1 MEELGIHLPLL
12 LMLGIFTFL
21 MFFGMPLS
29 FCMIF
34 SALVYLLASDI
45 TPWIIVHRMF
55 TGIDTFTL
63 MAIPFFVLAGEL
75 MVFSGTAERLLKFAN
90 VSVGRFRGGL
100 GYVNVLASMLFGG
113 CSGSAISDV
122 AGLGPLEI
130 RMMEK
135 GGYSK
140 GFSTALTVSSAIQG
154 PIIPPSIPLVLVGA
168 VTGISI
174 GGLLLGGAIPGIL
187 VGIAQCLVI
196 LIVSRIRKFPKSEH
210 KAGLAELLKVAI
222 GAVPFLLMPF
232 IILGGIIGGI
242 FTPTEASAVA
252 AAYGLVLILI
262 YSRGKTN
269 VRALG
274 NVFVRTGVLSA
285 SILML
290 AGASNVFGWILAYER
305 IPDMFANVLL
315 SISNRPWVILLI
327 LNIFLLIWGMLM
339 DSLPAILILVPILLP
354 LAGKLGINRVH
365 FGVVVTFNLAIG
377 LITPPYGAALFT
389 GSIVSG
395 LSIEKIVKEMLPF
408 IAASICILLIIT
420 YVPDIVTWLPET
432 FGFLKSI

>member
-1 MEELGIHLPLL
+1 LNSALL
-12 LMLGIFTFL
+12 VMLCLFAFL
-21 MFFGMPLS
+21 MVFGVPLS
-29 FCMIF
+29 FGMLF
-34 SALVYLLASDI
+34 SCLVYLLLTGQD
-45 TPWIIVHRMF
+45 TYTIVQQMF

-63 MAIPFFVLAGEL
+63 MAIPFFMLAGEL
-75 MVFSGTAERLLKFAN
+75 MVYSGTAERLLKFAN
-90 VSVGRFRGGL
+90 ISVGRFRGGL

-130 RMMEK
+130 KMMEK

-140 GFSTALTVSSAIQG
+140 GFSVALTISSAIQG

-187 VGIAQCLVI
+187 VGVAQCVVI
-196 LIVSRIRKFPKSEH
+196 LIVSRRRNFPRYGGKLGPLEMV
-210 KAGLAELLKVAI
+210 KIVL
-222 GAVPFLLMPF
+222 GAVPFLLMPI

-252 AAYGLVLILI
+252 VAYGFILILV
-262 YSRGKTN
+262 YKRGRIDA
-269 VRALG
+269 RALG
-274 NVFVRTGVLSA
+274 KVFARAGILSA

-290 AGASNVFGWILAYER
+290 AGASNVFGWVLASEKV
-305 IPDMFANVLL
+305 PDMVAKLL
-315 SISNRPWVILLI
+315 MSISERPWVILLI
-327 LNIFLLIWGMLM
+327 LNVFLLIWGMVM
-339 DSLPAILILVPILLP
+339 DSLPAIMILVPILLP
-354 LAGKLGINRVH
+354 LADKLGMNRVH
-365 FGVVVTFNLAIG
+365 FGVMVTFNLAIG

-408 IAASICILLIIT
+408 IVASVCILLLIT
-420 YVPDIVTWLPET
+420 YVPAIVTYLPEL
-432 FGFLKSI
+432 FGLDK

>member
-1 MEELGIHLPLL
+1 
-12 LMLGIFTFL
+12 

-34 SALVYLLASDI
+34 SSLAYLLTSGI
-45 TPWIIVHRMF
+45 TPWIVVHRMF

-75 MVFSGTAERLLKFAN
+75 MVYSGTAERLLKFAN
-90 VSVGRFRGGL
+90 ISVGRFRGGL

-130 RMMEK
+130 KMMEK

-140 GFSTALTVSSAIQG
+140 GFSTALTISSAIQG

-168 VTGISI
+168 VSGISI
-174 GGLLLGGAIPGIL
+174 GGLLLGGAIPGVM
-187 VGIAQCLVI
+187 VGIAQILVVF
-196 LIVSRIRKFPKSEH
+196 LVCRRRKFPRFETKLSFVEMV
-210 KAGLAELLKVAI
+210 KVMLGAI
-222 GAVPFLLMPF
+222 PFLLMPF
-232 IILGGIIGGI
+232 IILGGIIGG
-242 FTPTEASAVA
+242 FCTPTEASAVA
-252 AAYGLVLILI
+252 VAYGFILI
-262 YSRGKTN
+262 IVYKRGRIDVKSLSGVFT
-269 VRALG
+269 RA
-274 NVFVRTGVLSA
+274 GVLSA

-290 AGASNVFGWILAYER
+290 AGASNVFGWVLAYER
-305 IPDMFANVLL
+305 IPEAFANLLL
-315 SISNRPWVILLI
+315 SISDKPWVILLI

-354 LAGKLGINRVH
+354 LAGKLGIDRIH
-365 FGVVVTFNLAIG
+365 FGVIVTFNLAIG

-389 GSIVSG
+389 GSLVSG

-408 IAASICILLIIT
+408 IIASICILLMIT
-420 YVPDIVTWLPET
+420 YIPRIVTLLPEL
-432 FGFLKSI
+432 FGLLKPL

>member
-1 MEELGIHLPLL
+1 M
-12 LMLGIFTFL
+12 FCVFAFL

-34 SALVYLLASDI
+34 SSLAYLLTTGI
-45 TPWIIVHRMF
+45 TPWIVVHRMF

-75 MVFSGTAERLLKFAN
+75 MVYSGTAERLLKFAD

-140 GFSTALTVSSAIQG
+140 GFSVALTVSSAIQG

-168 VTGISI
+168 VSGVSI
-174 GGLLLGGAIPGIL
+174 GALLLGGAIPGIM
-187 VGIAQCLVI
+187 VGLAQIIVI
-196 LIVSRIRKFPKSEH
+196 FVVSRIKRFPTSE
-210 KAGLAELLKVAI
+210 ARPTVPEMMKVML

-252 AAYGLVLILI
+252 AAYGFLLILV
-262 YSRGKTN
+262 YRRG
-269 VRALG
+269 RLDIRSLSQ
-274 NVFVRTGVLSA
+274 VFVRSAVLSA

-305 IPDMFANVLL
+305 IPDAFARLLL
-315 SISNRPWVILLI
+315 SITERPWLILLM
-327 LNIFLLIWGMLM
+327 LNILLLIWGMLM

-354 LAGKLGINRVH
+354 LAGKLGITRVH

-395 LSIEKIVKEMLPF
+395 LSIEKIVKHMLPF
-408 IAASICILLIIT
+408 VAASISILLLIT
-420 YVPDIVTWLPET
+420 YIPKIVTWLPEV
-432 FGFLKSI
+432 FGLV

>member
-1 MEELGIHLPLL
+1 MLCFFAF
-12 LMLGIFTFL
+12 LML
-21 MFFGMPLS
+21 FGMPLA
-29 FCMIF
+29 FAMLF
-34 SALVYLLASDI
+34 SSAVYLISSGQDLY
-45 TPWIIVHRMF
+45 TLVHQMF
-55 TGIDTFTL
+55 GGINIFTL
-63 MAIPFFVLAGEL
+63 MAIPFFMLAGEL
-75 MVFSGTAERLLKFAN
+75 MVYSGTAERLLKLAD

-187 VGIAQCLVI
+187 VGLAQCLVI
-196 LIVSRIRKFPKSEH
+196 LLVATIRKFPKSGA
-210 KAGLAELLKVAI
+210 KAGIVQIIKATLT
-222 GAVPFLLMPF
+222 AVPFLLMPF
-232 IILGGIIGGI
+232 IILGGIIGGVC
-242 FTPTEASAVA
+242 TPTEASAVA
-252 AAYGLVLILI
+252 AAYGVLLILV
-262 YSRGKTN
+262 YRRGKLDL
-269 VRALG
+269 RSLG
-274 NVFVRTGVLSA
+274 RVFVRAGILSA

-290 AGASNVFGWILAYER
+290 AGASSLFGWILAFEN
-305 IPDMFANVLL
+305 IPDLFAKVLL
-315 SISNRPWVILLI
+315 SISERPWVILLV
-327 LNIFLLIWGMLM
+327 LNVFLLIWGMLM
-339 DSLPAILILVPILLP
+339 DSLPAILIMVPILLP
-354 LAGKLGINRVH
+354 LADKLGLDRVH

-389 GSIVSG
+389 GCIVSG

-408 IAASICILLIIT
+408 IAASICILLLIT
-420 YVPDIVTWLPET
+420 YVPCIVTWLPGT
-432 FGFLKSI
+432 FELIE

>member
-1 MEELGIHLPLL
+1 MLCFFAF
-12 LMLGIFTFL
+12 LML
-21 MFFGMPLS
+21 FGMPLA
-29 FCMIF
+29 FAMLF
-34 SALVYLLASDI
+34 SSAVYLLSSGQDLY
-45 TPWIIVHRMF
+45 TLVHQMF
-55 TGIDTFTL
+55 GGINIFTL
-63 MAIPFFVLAGEL
+63 MAIPFFMLAGEL
-75 MVFSGTAERLLKFAN
+75 MVYSGTAERLLKLAD

-174 GGLLLGGAIPGIL
+174 GGLLVGGAIPGIL
-187 VGIAQCLVI
+187 VGLAQCLVI
-196 LIVSRIRKFPKSEH
+196 LLVATKRNFPKSDA
-210 KAGLAELLKVAI
+210 KAGFAQVVKLIIA
-222 GAVPFLLMPF
+222 AVPFLLMPF
-232 IILGGIIGGI
+232 IILGGIIGGVC
-242 FTPTEASAVA
+242 TPTEASAVA
-252 AAYGLVLILI
+252 AAYGLVLILV
-262 YSRGKTN
+262 YRRGN
-269 VRALG
+269 VDLRSLG
-274 NVFVRTGVLSA
+274 KVFVRAGILSA

-290 AGASNVFGWILAYER
+290 AGASSVFGWILAFEH
-305 IPDMFANVLL
+305 IPDLFAKALL
-315 SISNRPWVILLI
+315 SITDRPWAILLI
-327 LNIFLLIWGMLM
+327 LNIFLLFWGMVM

-354 LAGKLGINRVH
+354 LADKLGLDRVH

-389 GSIVSG
+389 GCIVSG

-420 YVPDIVTWLPET
+420 YVPDIVTWLPER
-432 FGFLKSI
+432 FGLLESL

>member
-1 MEELGIHLPLL
+1 
-12 LMLGIFTFL
+12 
-21 MFFGMPLS
+21 
-29 FCMIF
+29 MIF
-34 SALVYLLASDI
+34 SSLAYLLTTGI
-45 TPWIIVHRMF
+45 TPWIVVHRMF

-75 MVFSGTAERLLKFAN
+75 MVYSGTAERLLKFAD

-130 RMMEK
+130 RMMEQ

-140 GFSTALTVSSAIQG
+140 GFSVALTVSSAIQG

-168 VTGISI
+168 VSGVSI
-174 GGLLLGGAIPGIL
+174 GALLLGGAIPGVM
-187 VGIAQCLVI
+187 VGLAQIIVI
-196 LIVSRIRKFPKSEH
+196 FVVSRIKRFPTSE
-210 KAGLAELLKVAI
+210 ARPTVPEMMKVML

-252 AAYGLVLILI
+252 AAYGFLLILV
-262 YSRGKTN
+262 YRRG
-269 VRALG
+269 RLDIRSLSQ
-274 NVFVRTGVLSA
+274 VFVRSAVLSA

-290 AGASNVFGWILAYER
+290 AGITE
-305 IPDMFANVLL
+305 
-315 SISNRPWVILLI
+315 RPWLILLM
-327 LNIFLLIWGMLM
+327 LNILLLIWGMLM

-389 GSIVSG
+389 GSIISG
-395 LSIEKIVKEMLPF
+395 LSIEKIVKHMLPF
-408 IAASICILLIIT
+408 VIASIFILLLIT
-420 YVPDIVTWLPET
+420 YIPGIVTWLPEI
-432 FGFLKSI
+432 FGLL

>member
-1 MEELGIHLPLL
+1 
-12 LMLGIFTFL
+12 MLCLFVVFMIL
-21 MFFGMPLS
+21 GMPLA
-29 FCMIF
+29 FCMLF
-34 SALVYLLASDI
+34 SSLSYLLATGQ

-63 MAIPFFVLAGEL
+63 MAIPFFMLAGEL
-75 MVFSGTAERLLKFAN
+75 MVYSGTAEKLLNFAN
-90 VSVGRFRGGL
+90 ISVGRFRGGL

-130 RMMEK
+130 KMMEK

-140 GFSTALTVSSAIQG
+140 GFSTALTISSAIQG

-174 GGLLLGGAIPGIL
+174 GGLLLGGALPGVL

-196 LIVSRIRKFPKSEH
+196 LIVSRIRGFPRFERKIGFIE
-210 KAGLAELLKVAI
+210 AVKVTLGAI
-222 GAVPFLLMPF
+222 PFLLMPF
-232 IILGGIIGGI
+232 IM
-242 FTPTEASAVA
+242 ASAVA
-252 AAYGLVLILI
+252 VAYGCVLIVV
-262 YSRGKTN
+262 YRRGRID
-269 VRALG
+269 VRSLG
-274 NVFVRTGVLSA
+274 KVFVRAGVLSA

-305 IPDMFANVLL
+305 IPETFANLLL
-315 SISNRPWVILLI
+315 SISDRPWVILLI
-327 LNIFLLIWGMLM
+327 LNLFLLIWGMMM

-354 LAGKLGINRVH
+354 LAGKLGIDRIH
-365 FGVVVTFNLAIG
+365 FGVIVTFNLAIG

-408 IAASICILLIIT
+408 IAASICILLLVT
-420 YVPDIVTWLPET
+420 YVPGIVMWLPRVFSLHT
-432 FGFLKSI
+432 

>member
-1 MEELGIHLPLL
+1 
-12 LMLGIFTFL
+12 MLCLFGFL
-21 MFFGMPLS
+21 MFFGMPLA
-29 FCMIF
+29 FTMLF
-34 SALVYLLASDI
+34 SSLVYFLLAGE
-45 TPWIIVHRMF
+45 TPWLMVHNMF

-63 MAIPFFVLAGEL
+63 MAIPFFMLAGEL
-75 MVFSGTAERLLKFAN
+75 MVYSGTAERLLKFAN
-90 VSVGRFRGGL
+90 LSVGRFRGGL

-135 GGYSK
+135 GGYGK
-140 GFSTALTVSSAIQG
+140 GFSVALTISSAIQG

-187 VGIAQCLVI
+187 VGLAQGLVVFFI
-196 LIVSRIRKFPKSEH
+196 CKKRKLPKFEAKVTFVELV
-210 KAGLAELLKVAI
+210 KATF

-242 FTPTEASAVA
+242 CTPTEASAVA
-252 AAYGLVLILI
+252 AAYGLLLIAV
-262 YSRGKTN
+262 YRRGN
-269 VRALG
+269 IDIRSLGRVFIRA
-274 NVFVRTGVLSA
+274 GVLSA
-285 SILML
+285 AILLL
-290 AGASNVFGWILAYER
+290 AGASNVFGWILAVEHV
-305 IPDMFANVLL
+305 PAMVAKGLL
-315 SISNRPWVILLI
+315 SVSDKPWVILLM

-354 LAGKLGINRVH
+354 LADKLGMDRVH

-377 LITPPYGAALFT
+377 LITPPYGAALLT

-408 IAASICILLIIT
+408 IIASIGILLLIT
-420 YVPDIVTWLPET
+420 YIPGIVLYLPKV
-432 FGFLKSI
+432 FGFLKTL

>member
-1 MEELGIHLPLL
+1 M
-12 LMLGIFTFL
+12 FCVFAFL

-34 SALVYLLASDI
+34 SSLAYLLTTGI
-45 TPWIIVHRMF
+45 TPWIVVHRMF

-75 MVFSGTAERLLKFAN
+75 MVYSGTAERLLKFAD

-140 GFSTALTVSSAIQG
+140 GFSVALTVSSAIQG

-168 VTGISI
+168 VSGVSI
-174 GGLLLGGAIPGIL
+174 GALLLGGAIPG
-187 VGIAQCLVI
+187 VMV
-196 LIVSRIRKFPKSEH
+196 
-210 KAGLAELLKVAI
+210 GLAQIIVIFVVSQIKRFPTSQARPTFVEMMRVML

-252 AAYGLVLILI
+252 AAYGFLLILV
-262 YSRGKTN
+262 YRRG
-269 VRALG
+269 RLDIRSLSQ
-274 NVFVRTGVLSA
+274 VFVRSAVLSA

-305 IPDMFANVLL
+305 IPDAFARLLL
-315 SISNRPWVILLI
+315 SITERPWLILLM
-327 LNIFLLIWGMLM
+327 LNILLLIWGMLM

-395 LSIEKIVKEMLPF
+395 LSIEKIVKHMLPF
-408 IAASICILLIIT
+408 VAASISILLLIT
-420 YVPDIVTWLPET
+420 YIPKIVTWLPEV
-432 FGFLKSI
+432 FGLV

>member
-1 MEELGIHLPLL
+1 MSLV
-12 LMLGIFTFL
+12 LMLGLFAYL

-34 SALVYLLASDI
+34 GSLAYLLTSGI

-75 MVFSGTAERLLKFAN
+75 MVYSGTAERLLKFAN

-140 GFSTALTVSSAIQG
+140 GFSAALTVSSAIQG

-174 GGLLLGGAIPGIL
+174 GGLLAGGAIPGIL
-187 VGIAQCLVI
+187 VGAAQCLVI
-196 LIVSRIRKFPKSEH
+196 FLVATRRKFPKSQI
-210 KAGLAELLKVAI
+210 KAGFAEVITVML

-232 IILGGIIGGI
+232 IILGGIIGGV

-252 AAYGLVLILI
+252 AAYGLVLILV
-262 YSRGKTN
+262 YKRKNFDARSLGK
-269 VRALG
+269 
-274 NVFVRTGVLSA
+274 VFVRAGVLSA

-305 IPDMFANVLL
+305 IPDLFANTLL
-315 SISNRPWVILLI
+315 SISDRPWVILLI
-327 LNIFLLIWGMLM
+327 LNLFLLFWGMLM

-354 LAGKLGINRVH
+354 VADKLGMDRVH

-389 GSIVSG
+389 GCIVSG

-420 YVPDIVTWLPET
+420 YVPDIVTWLPKE
-432 FGFLKSI
+432 FGLLE

>member
-1 MEELGIHLPLL
+1 MDVPIPLV
-12 LMLGIFTFL
+12 LMLCMFAFL
-21 MFFGMPLS
+21 MVFGMPLS

-34 SALVYLLASDI
+34 SSVAYFLLTDQ
-45 TPWIIVHRMF
+45 TPWLVAHRMF

-75 MVFSGTAERLLKFAN
+75 MVYSGTAERLLKFAN

-122 AGLGPLEI
+122 AGLGPMEI

-140 GFSTALTVSSAIQG
+140 GFSVALTVSSAIQG

-174 GGLLLGGAIPGIL
+174 GGLLLGGAIPGIM
-187 VGIAQCLVI
+187 VGLAQILVI
-196 LIVSRIRKFPKSEH
+196 FFVAKARNFPTSKSDLGMLGML
-210 KAGLAELLKVAI
+210 KAMFGAI
-222 GAVPFLLMPF
+222 PFLMMPF

-252 AAYGLVLILI
+252 AAYGFVLIVI
-262 YSRGKTN
+262 YRKGRVDIK
-269 VRALG
+269 ALG
-274 NVFVRTGVLSA
+274 RLLTRSGVLSA

-290 AGASNVFGWILAYER
+290 AGASNVFGWILANER
-305 IPDMFANVLL
+305 IPHAFANMLL
-315 SISNRPWVILLI
+315 SISEKPWVILLI
-327 LNIFLLIWGMLM
+327 LNVFLLIWGMLM
-339 DSLPAILILVPILLP
+339 DSLPAILILVPILMP
-354 LAGKLGINRVH
+354 VAAKLGIDQVH
-365 FGVVVTFNLAIG
+365 FGVMVTFNLAIG

-389 GSIVSG
+389 GSIISG
-395 LSIEKIVKEMLPF
+395 LSIEKIAKEMIPF
-408 IAASICILLIIT
+408 ILASICILLLIT
-420 YVPDIVTWLPET
+420 YIPCIVTFLPRLFE
-432 FGFLKSI
+432 LI